1 MDAVKVG
8 EQALAGWRG
17 KVADGAAKPF
27 ESRTKVE
34 PDQVRALVGALF
46 FVLSVY
52 YVISTARR
60 AVREARQ
67 G

>member
-8 EQALAGWRG
+8 EQALVGWRE

-27 ESRTKVE
+27 ETRTKIQPE
-34 PDQVRALVGALF
+34 QVRAVVGALF
-46 FVLSVY
+46 FGLSVY
-52 YVISTARR
+52 YVIGTARR

>member
-8 EQALAGWRG
+8 EQALVGWRE

-27 ESRTKVE
+27 ESRTKVQ
-34 PDQVRALVGALF
+34 PDQVRALVGGVF
-46 FVLSVY
+46 FVLSLY